1 MNIVFYMLMMEIN
14 LMIAARAVFKLS
26 SILVQCD
33 EKRRF
38 AAAHAAAQS
47 VTSNAIVKIVLGFV
61 CL

>member
-1 MNIVFYMLMMEIN
+1 MLMMEIN

-33 EKRRF
+33 EKWRF
-38 AAAHAAAQS
+38 AAAHAAVQS